1 MSRRGHSQMMEVKVI
16 VRIGVIDITM
26 LVIIVEEMVMM
37 VIVT

>member
-1 MSRRGHSQMMEVKVI
+1 MMEVKVI